1 MNEKFRGKTGAQTL
15 YSNSQKKIPSFLCNK
30 LCFHGRSAVVDD
42 DRGVEVSLEKFN
54 ATVAG
59 ASDMSDKARRLA
71 AELPGIEALYR
82 SVALEINGLAVS
94 SQHDAAIAA
103 IDTRW

>member
-1 MNEKFRGKTGAQTL
+1 MNEKFRGKLVRKRCTRILRKKSRRFCATNFASTGAP
-15 YSNSQKKIPSFLCNK
+15 PSSTN
-30 LCFHGRSAVVDD
+30 
-42 DRGVEVSLEKFN
+42 RGVEASLEKSN

-59 ASDMSDKARRLA
+59 AFDMSDTARRLA
-71 AELPGIEALYR
+71 AEPPGIEALYR